1 MNDWISRK
9 DAINI
14 IQSWLDSDIGYSEG
28 ERNVMGCAIEELK
41 NLPPAKCLAND
52 RYAEGLRDGAII
64 ERKVTERWISVK
76 DRLPEDLEPVNI
88 TWVNHN
94 PESYYENIKDKPFT
108 ATGHYCNG
116 RWYWYSST
124 CQDYLEE
131 YGRCDVDEIDTDIEV
146 IAWMPL
152 PAPYDQQESED
163 DE

>member
-76 DRLPEDLEPVNI
+76 DWLPEE
-88 TWVNHN
+88 
-94 PESYYENIKDKPFT
+94 
-108 ATGHYCNG
+108 NG
-116 RWYWYSST
+116 R
-124 CQDYLEE
+124 YLAYIVNRYVNGIRYIMTAE
-131 YGRCDVDEIDTDIEV
+131 YFSKTKEWVVDDDCSDNNV
-146 IAWMPL
+146 VAWQPL
-152 PAPYDQQESED
+152 PNPPKVG
-163 DE
+163 DEE